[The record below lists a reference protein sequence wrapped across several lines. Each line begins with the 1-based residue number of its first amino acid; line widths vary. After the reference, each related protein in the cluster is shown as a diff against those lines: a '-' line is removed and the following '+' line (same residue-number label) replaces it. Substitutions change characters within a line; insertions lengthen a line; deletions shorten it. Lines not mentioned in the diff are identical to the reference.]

1 MSEPSLIISEKIIL
15 SNRSVEDV
23 YEKCIGWI
31 KRQKA
36 KILRQERPFYIKA
49 RNNKGIDIHIKNTAK
64 DIEIS
69 LNVIDNN
76 IDIELK
82 IWRIKMFYYKWTIL
96 GSKKRFQRYK
106 QSTNNLYKIVWM
118 EMLEDFYI
126 YLDLMIDESF
136 KKKLY
141 PKENLDKIL
150 KYESSYFVIFSP
162 ILVYFI
168 YLFLNIQTSGV
179 DIVYKMILILICL
192 LSFYL
197 FSYGSLLRIIDI
209 IRRKHAIYNEFF

>member
-1 MSEPSLIISEKIIL
+1 MSEPSLIISEKINV

-31 KRQKA
+31 KKQEA
-36 KILRQERPFYIKA
+36 QILRQERPFYIKA
-49 RNNKGIDIHIKNTAK
+49 RNNKGVDIHIKNTAK

-82 IWRIKMFYYKWTIL
+82 IWRLKMFYYKWAIL
-96 GSKKRFQRYK
+96 GSKKGFQRYK
-106 QSTNNLYKIVWM
+106 QSTNDLYKIVWM
-118 EMLEDFYI
+118 EMLEDFYAH
-126 YLDLMIDESF
+126 LDLMIDESF

-141 PKENLDKIL
+141 PKENLNKIL
-150 KYESSYFVIFSP
+150 KYESSYFIIFSP

-168 YLFLNIQTSGV
+168 YLFLKIQTSGI
-179 DIVYKMILILICL
+179 DIVYKIILILICL
-192 LSFYL
+192 LSLYL
-197 FSYGSLLRIIDI
+197 FSYGSLLRIIEI
-209 IRRKHAIYNEFF
+209 MRRKYAIYNKLL